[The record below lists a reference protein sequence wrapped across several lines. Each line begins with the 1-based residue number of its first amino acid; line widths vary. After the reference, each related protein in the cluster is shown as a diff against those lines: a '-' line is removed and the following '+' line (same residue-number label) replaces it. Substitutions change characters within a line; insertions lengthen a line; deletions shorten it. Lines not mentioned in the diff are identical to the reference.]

1 MTNEQTLEQF
11 LKVLNTNAYLGIFEC
26 SDMKNAISALEKQI
40 PKKPIDTELFIYA
53 SGTRT
58 LSGYCPVC
66 DQPVSIFDGHQNN
79 KKFRRDEDVFCS
91 YCGQALDWSDN
102 E

>member
-1 MTNEQTLEQF
+1 MTNQEA
-11 LKVLNTNAYLGIFEC
+11 LKLLN
-26 SDMKNAISALEKQI
+26 DMEFAEKYQGKQEYADMLLLCNKALEKQV

-91 YCGQALDWSDN
+91 YCGQALDWS